1 MAVQY
6 FAKVSATDHEKLQ
19 KLVKHYP
26 ASSYA
31 DWHLKEAARMAEWR
45 ARRHTIQ
52 MVPVTPALQA
62 AIHPHY
68 CVYSPQRGEYLDL
81 VAQAPGLGGDA
92 VDAVLDI
99 DPRAVVPAPPFG
111 TGIRADFIAGMAQ
124 QEQGFLIILNMA
136 QVLSL
141 EDIRHLSLA
150 AKGA

>member
-52 MVPVTPALQA
+52 MVPVTPEEFA
-62 AIHPHY
+62 AYI
-68 CVYSPQRGEYLDL
+68 
-81 VAQAPGLGGDA
+81 
-92 VDAVLDI
+92 
-99 DPRAVVPAPPFG
+99 
-111 TGIRADFIAGMAQ
+111 AQ
-124 QEQGFLIILNMA
+124 QQKTWKLIVERAGIKAN
-136 QVLSL
+136 
-141 EDIRHLSLA
+141 
-150 AKGA
+150 